1 MVQETIFSELKA
13 AIQKSIKSN
22 GNKEISGQVLQST
35 LLSIINNTNSLALF
49 AGIASPDTNPVV
61 YGGNYF
67 YIAYKAGNYVNFK
80 TIDGGYVSV
89 DNNSIYIIYKQFDN
103 DYWVITSIVDFV
115 NYKLSLTQDCLTKI
129 IETEGTLRQEIISD
143 STIYYKLNNLKGEIY
158 AIVKFTNETDNVRLS
173 VSSEESGSTITKDI
187 LYDYHAEKNDSI
199 IFSFDA
205 NVNKY
210 VRLSTTGSNEAIQ
223 NVNVKLYSLN
233 AFLTE
238 KSDLIKGI
246 VKDIETLISI
256 MPSSTYVELT
266 GYTKIYNKRIEDGSI
281 MAASTGYITSYIP
294 VDKSKKYLLTT
305 SVNEYNSGISY
316 YTTNNESG
324 FISSDIINK
333 LSGMTVTDYVL
344 DIPDNAN
351 YMIASCS
358 AEVTDNFSIKT
369 SGGLEKLSNI
379 FLTEKSDLI
388 KSIVKDIET
397 LISIMPSSTYV
408 ELTGYTK
415 IYNKRIEDGS
425 IMAAS
430 TGYITSYIPVD
441 KSKKYLLTTSV
452 NEYNSGISYYTTN
465 NESGFISS
473 DIINKQSGMTVTDYV
488 LNIPDNANYMIASC
502 SEVTDNFS
510 IKTSGGLEKLSNIF
524 LTKESDLIKSIVKD
538 IETIQAEKINT
549 IEKNVASIQKAIEEN
564 GEVYT
569 SRCVRERRN
578 ATLYL
583 GPNLLTDLANSTH
596 DQCWSIV
603 DSKLVYDKSKGAS
616 NFSFNIETTK
626 NLRYFAKLKISTAD
640 NAYENLFFLKIGN
653 SELLDVYTG
662 SNEVSGGLLSDGGK
676 FTIVPTGQKSFTVD
690 EIQLYAVTDNSNYES
705 VETKE
710 VLNINSGN
718 ADATSIDAKWNVA
731 IGPSS
736 ETMSNVVNG
745 SRSIA
750 IGIEALANWRYGL
763 QNIAI
768 GTYALHSLLSGVRN
782 IAIGSDCFWQT
793 SYSNDT
799 IAIGKQALESTNKNL
814 KFNYNVCIGNS
825 AGYSNTEDGAYSVII
840 GYNACKNIGTNN
852 VCIGANSNAS
862 GNNSIVIG
870 ANANSNSDDS
880 IVIGTSQGTVRIG
893 GKLIKFNSD
902 KSITWE

>member
-1 MVQETIFSELKA
+1 MAQETIFSELKA

-49 AGIASPDTNPVV
+49 AGIASPDTNPVM

-67 YIAYKAGNYVNFK
+67 YIAHKAGNYVNFK
-80 TIDGGYVSV
+80 TVNGGYISV

-103 DYWVITSIVDFV
+103 DYWAIASIVDFI
-115 NYKLSLTQDCLTKI
+115 NYKLSSAQDCLAKI
-129 IETEGTLRQEIISD
+129 IEAEGALRQEIISD
-143 STIYYKLNNLKGEIY
+143 STIYYRLNNLSGEIY
-158 AIVKFTNETDNVRLS
+158 AIVKFTNETDTVRLS
-173 VSSEESGSTITKDI
+173 VSSEESGTTITKDI
-187 LYDYHAEKNDSI
+187 LYDYRAEKNDSI

-205 NVNKY
+205 NVNNY
-210 VRLSTTGSNEAIQ
+210 IRLSTTGSNEAIQ
-223 NVNVKLYSLN
+223 NVNIKLYSLK

-238 KSDLIKGI
+238 ESDLIKGI

-256 MPSSTYVELT
+256 MPSSTYAEFT
-266 GYTKIYNKRIEDGSI
+266 DYTKIYNKRIEAGVI

-294 VDKSKKYLLTT
+294 IDKSKKYLLTT

-316 YTTNNESG
+316 YTTNSESG

-333 LSGMTVTDYVL
+333 LSGMTVTDYML
-344 DIPDNAN
+344 NIPDNAK

-358 AEVTDNFSIKT
+358 EVTSNFNIKT

-379 FLTEKSDLI
+379 FLTEESDLI
-388 KSIVKDIET
+388 KGIVKDIET
-397 LISIMPSSTYV
+397 LISIMPSSTYA
-408 ELTGYTK
+408 EFTDYTK
-415 IYNKRIEDGS
+415 IYNKRIEAGV

-430 TGYITSYIPVD
+430 TGYITSYIPID

-465 NESGFISS
+465 SESGFISS
-473 DIINKQSGMTVTDYV
+473 DIINKLSGMTVTDYM
-488 LNIPDNANYMIASC
+488 LNIPDNAKYMIASC
-502 SEVTDNFS
+502 SEVTSNFN

-524 LTKESDLIKSIVKD
+524 LTEESDLIKGIVKD
-538 IETIQAEKINT
+538 IETTQPEKINA

-564 GEVYT
+564 REVYT
-569 SRCVRERRN
+569 SSCVREKRN

-583 GPNLLTDLANSTH
+583 GPNLLTDLANSTYS
-596 DQCWSIV
+596 QGWSIV
-603 DSKLVYDKSKGAS
+603 DSRLVYDKSKGTS
-616 NFSFNIETTK
+616 SFSFNIETTK

-676 FTIVPTGQKSFTVD
+676 FTIVPTGQKSFTID
-690 EIQLYAVTDNSNYES
+690 EVQLYAIVSHDNHEY

-710 VLNINSGN
+710 VLNVNSGN

-731 IGPSS
+731 IGPSE
-736 ETMSNVVNG
+736 ETMANVVNG

-750 IGIEALANWRYGL
+750 IGINALKYWQYGL

-768 GTYALHSLLSGVRN
+768 GTYALHNLISGTRN

-793 SYSNDT
+793 EYANDT
-799 IAIGKQALESTNKNL
+799 IAIGKQALEATKKNL
-814 KFNYNVCIGNS
+814 KLNYNVCIGNS
-825 AGYSNTEDGAYSVII
+825 AGYSNTKDGTYSVVI
-840 GYNACKNIGTNN
+840 GYNACKNVGTNN
-852 VCIGANSNAS
+852 VCIGANSEAS
-862 GNNSIVIG
+862 GDNSIVIG
-870 ANANSNSDDS
+870 ANANASDDDS
-880 IVIGTSQGTVRIG
+880 IVIGTNQSSVRIG

-902 KSITWE
+902 KSVTWE

>member
-1 MVQETIFSELKA
+1 MGQETIFSELKA
-13 AIQKSIKSN
+13 AIQKSIKNN
-22 GNKEISGQVLQST
+22 GNEEISGQVLQST

-67 YIAYKAGNYVNFK
+67 YIAHKAGNYVNFK
-80 TIDGGYVSV
+80 TIDGGYISV

-103 DYWVITSIVDFV
+103 DYWVTMSIVDFI
-115 NYKLSLTQDCLTKI
+115 NYKLSSTQDCLAKI
-129 IETEGTLRQEIISD
+129 IEAEGTLQQEIVSN
-143 STIYYKLNNLKGEIY
+143 SAIYYKLNNLKGEIY
-158 AIVKFTNETDNVRLS
+158 AVVKFTNDTDNVRLS

-205 NVNKY
+205 GVNNY

-223 NVNVKLYSLN
+223 NVNIKLYSLN
-233 AFLTE
+233 VFLTE

-256 MPSSTYVELT
+256 MPSSTYTEFT
-266 GYTKIYNKRIEDGSI
+266 DYTKIYNKRIEAGVI

-294 VDKSKKYLLTT
+294 IDKSKKYLLTT
-305 SVNEYNSGISY
+305 TVNEYNSGISY
-316 YTTNNESG
+316 YTTDNESG
-324 FISSDIINK
+324 FISSDIVDK
-333 LSGMTVTDYVL
+333 KSGMTVTDY
-344 DIPDNAN
+344 
-351 YMIASCS
+351 M
-358 AEVTDNFSIKT
+358 
-369 SGGLEKLSNI
+369 
-379 FLTEKSDLI
+379 
-388 KSIVKDIET
+388 
-397 LISIMPSSTYV
+397 
-408 ELTGYTK
+408 
-415 IYNKRIEDGS
+415 
-425 IMAAS
+425 
-430 TGYITSYIPVD
+430 
-441 KSKKYLLTTSV
+441 
-452 NEYNSGISYYTTN
+452 
-465 NESGFISS
+465 
-473 DIINKQSGMTVTDYV
+473 

-502 SEVTDNFS
+502 SEVTGNFS
-510 IKTSGGLEKLSNIF
+510 IKISGGLEKLSNVF
-524 LTKESDLIKSIVKD
+524 LTEKSDLIKGIVKD
-538 IETIQAEKINT
+538 IETVQPEKISA
-549 IEKNVASIQKAIEEN
+549 IEKNVASIQKAIEEI

-603 DSKLVYDKSKGAS
+603 NSKLVYDKSKGAS

-690 EIQLYAVTDNSNYES
+690 EIRLYAITSYDNHEY

-710 VLNINSGN
+710 VLNVNSGN

-731 IGPSS
+731 IGPS
-736 ETMSNVVNG
+736 EKTMANVVNG

-750 IGIEALANWRYGL
+750 IGLEALTNWRYGL

-793 SYSNDT
+793 EYANDT
-799 IAIGKQALESTNKNL
+799 IAIGKQALEATGKNL

-825 AGYSNTEDGAYSVII
+825 AGYSNTKDGAYSVII

-870 ANANSNSDDS
+870 ANANSDSDDS
-880 IVIGTSQGTVRIG
+880 IVIGTNQGTVRIG